1 MQTGEVI
8 YNQRWA
14 EIIGY
19 TLEELS
25 PITTHTWSD
34 LVHPEDLDRARE
46 LMEMHFAFKTDY
58 FEFEYRMKHKDGHWI
73 WILDHG
79 KAVNYTSD
87 GKPLWFYGIH
97 FDITDRKKV
106 EEALLDS
113 ERYLHH
119 LLTATPTITYT
130 LKYDE
135 GNFVP
140 NWMSENMTRLLG
152 YSQEEFHAPDWW
164 RKQHSSR

>member
-1 MQTGEVI
+1 
-8 YNQRWA
+8 
-14 EIIGY
+14 
-19 TLEELS
+19 
-25 PITTHTWSD
+25 
-34 LVHPEDLDRARE
+34 
-46 LMEMHFAFKTDY
+46 
-58 FEFEYRMKHKDGHWI
+58 MKHKDGHWV
-73 WILDHG
+73 WIMDHG
-79 KAVNYTSD
+79 KAINYTSD

-130 LKYDE
+130 LKYDGE
-135 GNFVP
+135 NMAP

-152 YSQEEFHAPDWW
+152 YTQGRNPCPQLVAQ
-164 RKQHSSR
+164 QHPSR